1 MSNSKTIYKKISM
14 VDAKDRTLNPLNPTT
29 KNQVNTIVSNF
40 IQYLKNKH
48 S

>member
-1 MSNSKTIYKKISM
+1 M
-14 VDAKDRTLNPLNPTT
+14 VDAKNRTLNPLNTAT